1 MNAVHRFFG
10 LFRNSPTFGRDR
22 ANLISGFTVGTTA
35 LVLNTAI
42 LIMVLPLMMYP
53 NDRDFRTLTQNI
65 EFGQLLGLIL
75 MGGAT
80 VFATMLIPMRLGT
93 VFMGPRIGRYFDQI
107 VLSGITP
114 LRFLIGKVTS
124 QNLFLALALFL
135 LLPWFVLVLALGGLE
150 GPVFLG
156 NLILVW
162 LYCMML
168 AMVMLW
174 LSLHMNEILAM
185 LMLMIVAAIL
195 CGLGCAPFP
204 VQPFVVTPFPA
215 LMHSVYTAVGATDI
229 DNTQTYFSAFA
240 SCAVGMSVITCFA
253 FAGIY
258 LGPLYGIVR
267 DNSTF
272 GEVVKPGDS
281 KRKRRFRFR
290 LHIQRPSEIAFFYE
304 NRGNTFRRHEGLVRW
319 GTTMM
324 CLLLPV
330 VLAWTLFVSSQVSM
344 VPTVIGMNGDSWEQW
359 WAAEFHVFCH
369 VFHGFAMVIAV
380 FLFSHARNTTYLQLP
395 VLFGWKA
402 KVSHLDWIGFVLILF
417 LSTTASI
424 GVPLV
429 FNLVVAAPA
438 GTTVFPDPMYAA
450 YGRNTMDYLRVSI
463 EGTLALSVAAVTV
476 YLLQRTICLYTW
488 LKSAAM
494 MIIAIF
500 YVVCVCIIPMFI
512 GVFSYEVMF
521 RSDQAAFHNIS
532 RQIAA
537 MSPFF
542 FFMQLYQETPPIW
555 RNAPSSPFY
564 MIHSCMIVACVVLMW
579 QRSRRLQLDYPNP
592 PVKEVRS

>member
-1 MNAVHRFFG
+1 MNAARRFFG
-10 LFRNSPTFGRDR
+10 LFQNSPTFDRDR
-22 ANLISGFTVGTTA
+22 ANLISGFTIGTTA

-42 LIMVLPLMMYP
+42 LIMVLPLMMDP

-75 MGGAT
+75 MGGAM

-150 GPVFLG
+150 GPVFVG

-185 LMLMIVAAIL
+185 LMLMFVFAIF

-215 LMHSVYTAVGATDI
+215 LMHSVYTAVGASDI
-229 DNTQTYFSAFA
+229 DSTQTYFSAFS
-240 SCAVGMSVITCFA
+240 SCAMGMSVITCMA

-281 KRKRRFRFR
+281 RRKRRFRFR

-319 GTTMM
+319 GTTMI
-324 CLLLPV
+324 CLLLPL
-330 VLAWTLFVSSQVSM
+330 VLAWTFFVSSQVRM
-344 VPTVIGMNGDSWEQW
+344 VPNLIGNSWQQW
-359 WAAEFHVFCH
+359 WAAKFHVFCH
-369 VFHGFAMVIAV
+369 VFHGFAMLIAV
-380 FLFSHARNTTYLQLP
+380 FLFSHARNTTYLRLP

-402 KVSHLDWIGFVLILF
+402 KVAHLDWIGFVLILF
-417 LSTTASI
+417 LSTTAAI

-438 GTTVFPDPMYAA
+438 GTTVFPETYEYD
-450 YGRNTMDYLRVSI
+450 GGNTIDYLRVSI
-463 EGTLALSVAAVTV
+463 EGTLALSVAGLTI

-494 MIIAIF
+494 MIVAMF
-500 YVVCVCIIPMFI
+500 YVGFVCFMPMFI
-512 GVFSYEVMF
+512 GIFSYEVIF
-521 RSDQAAFHNIS
+521 RSDQAAFHSIS

-542 FFMQLYQETPPIW
+542 FFLQLYQATPPEW
-555 RNAPSSPFY
+555 WNAPALPFY
-564 MIHSCMIVACVVLMW
+564 ILHSFMIVVCVVVMW
-579 QRSRRLQLDYPNP
+579 QRSRRLQLDYPTSP
-592 PVKEVRS
+592 IKEVRL